1 MFNAKVKSE
10 VLKGII
16 DVTSPLVNEV
26 KFNIT
31 PKGISLRAV
40 DPAHVAMVDLE
51 IKKSAFDEFKAK
63 DLELGID
70 MDKFASIMRLSTAGD
85 MVSLEYDEDTNR
97 LIVKIGNLVRKMG
110 LIDTAGMPDP
120 KMPNLNLPAK
130 VVLKASELSQGVRAS
145 EAVSDHLS
153 LTVSKDNFELFAEG
167 DTDTV
172 NLKLPKSLLV
182 ELNTNSKC
190 KSLFSIDY
198 FSNMIKPVRG
208 DDPVTIMIGNDNPIR
223 VEFNIADDKGHVT
236 YLLAPRIESE
246 WKTKRC
252 SFIVKEGRRRRYI
265 GFTLS
270 SKENIE
276 KNDLIFELQ
285 KKCSIM
291 YNKNYKEMGIFLVR
305 FNDGEGIIRCKHIE
319 KENTIKLLNSIDKVT
334 KYKVNIETLGTSGTI
349 KTLIRKHMQ
358 N

>member
-1 MFNAKVKSE
+1 VFNVKVKSE

-16 DVTSPLVNEV
+16 DVISPLVNEV

-51 IKKSAFDEFKAK
+51 VKDKAFEEYKATEM
-63 DLELGID
+63 ELGVD
-70 MDKFASIMRLSTAGD
+70 MDKLSGIMRLSSSND
-85 MVSLEYDEDTNR
+85 IVSLEYDEESNR
-97 LIVKIGNLVRKMG
+97 LIVKIGNLIRKMG

-145 EAVSDHLS
+145 EAVSDHLA
-153 LTVSKDNFELFAEG
+153 LTVNKDSFELYAEG

-172 NLKLPKSLLV
+172 NLKLPKDLKDLLI
-182 ELNTNSKC
+182 ELSTNSKC

-208 DDPVTIMIGNDNPIR
+208 DDPITIQIGNDNPIK
-223 VEFNIADDKGHVT
+223 VEFDIADKKGHVT

-246 WKTKRC
+246 
-252 SFIVKEGRRRRYI
+252 
-265 GFTLS
+265 
-270 SKENIE
+270 
-276 KNDLIFELQ
+276 
-285 KKCSIM
+285 
-291 YNKNYKEMGIFLVR
+291 
-305 FNDGEGIIRCKHIE
+305 
-319 KENTIKLLNSIDKVT
+319 
-334 KYKVNIETLGTSGTI
+334 
-349 KTLIRKHMQ
+349 
-358 N
+358 

>member
-26 KFNIT
+26 KLNIT

-51 IKKSAFDEFKAK
+51 VNSKAFEEFKATEM
-63 DLELGID
+63 ELGID
-70 MDKFASIMRLSTAGD
+70 MDKLGSIMRLSSSGD
-85 MVSLEYDEDTNR
+85 MITLDYDEESNR
-97 LIVKIGNLVRKMG
+97 LIVKIGNLIRKMG

-120 KMPNLNLPAK
+120 KMPNLNLPGK
-130 VVLKASELSQGVRAS
+130 VILKASELNQGVRAS

-153 LTVSKDNFELFAEG
+153 LTVDKNNFELFAEG

-172 NLKLPKSLLV
+172 NLKLPKDLLV
-182 ELNTNSKC
+182 ELITNSKC

-208 DDPVTIMIGNDNPIR
+208 DDPITIMIGNDNPIK
-223 VEFNIADDKGHVT
+223 VEFDIAEKKGHVT

-246 WKTKRC
+246 
-252 SFIVKEGRRRRYI
+252 
-265 GFTLS
+265 
-270 SKENIE
+270 
-276 KNDLIFELQ
+276 
-285 KKCSIM
+285 
-291 YNKNYKEMGIFLVR
+291 
-305 FNDGEGIIRCKHIE
+305 
-319 KENTIKLLNSIDKVT
+319 
-334 KYKVNIETLGTSGTI
+334 
-349 KTLIRKHMQ
+349 
-358 N
+358 

>member
-1 MFNAKVKSE
+1 MFSAKVKSE

-40 DPAHVAMVDLE
+40 DPAHVAMVDLTV
-51 IKKSAFDEFKAK
+51 KDKAFEEFKATEM
-63 DLELGID
+63 ELGID
-70 MDKFASIMRLSTAGD
+70 MDKLAGIMRLSTSGD
-85 MVSLEYDEDTNR
+85 MVSLDYDEDTNR
-97 LIVKIGNLVRKMG
+97 LVVKIGNLVRRMG

-145 EAVSDHLS
+145 EAVSDHLA
-153 LTVSKDNFELFAEG
+153 LTVNKDNFELFAEG

-172 NLKLPKSLLV
+172 NLKLPKDLV
-182 ELNTNSKC
+182 VDLNTNSKC

-208 DDPVTIMIGNDNPIR
+208 EDPITIMIGNDNPIK
-223 VEFNIADDKGHVT
+223 VEFDIAEKKGHVT

-246 WKTKRC
+246 
-252 SFIVKEGRRRRYI
+252 
-265 GFTLS
+265 
-270 SKENIE
+270 
-276 KNDLIFELQ
+276 
-285 KKCSIM
+285 
-291 YNKNYKEMGIFLVR
+291 
-305 FNDGEGIIRCKHIE
+305 
-319 KENTIKLLNSIDKVT
+319 
-334 KYKVNIETLGTSGTI
+334 
-349 KTLIRKHMQ
+349 
-358 N
+358 